1 MVPSGELRGR
11 LTSAGEGPPYRDRA
25 SDSELSPREEERLR
39 GLLRRS
45 DALNYA
51 IAAVEDDEDFSPNI
65 KAECLRVLGEVAQEA
80 PEAFM
85 LYRGEVGIP
94 APDERKP
101 A

>member
-1 MVPSGELRGR
+1 MPSGEVCGRIDRRG
-11 LTSAGEGPPYRDRA
+11 GGPPYRYRA
-25 SDSELSPREEERLR
+25 SASELSPREEERLR

-45 DALNYA
+45 NALNYA

-80 PEAFM
+80 HEAFM
-85 LYRGEVGIP
+85 LYSGEVGIP